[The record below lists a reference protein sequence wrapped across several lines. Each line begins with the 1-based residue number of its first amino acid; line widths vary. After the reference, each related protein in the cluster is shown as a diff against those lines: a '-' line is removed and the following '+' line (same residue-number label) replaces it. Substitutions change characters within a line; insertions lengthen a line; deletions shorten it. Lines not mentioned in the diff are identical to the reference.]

1 MRRIGHPDRPTE
13 GADGRAVEHVTCEA
27 GVPLTNCSRSE
38 GPSVPDATP
47 TCPKCGASMRRRT
60 ATKGDFAGRSFWGC
74 VSYPACRGIVDDTS
88 PTPRAPVGA
97 LGHGEEPNG
106 RGSSR
111 TSPVRARRRAMWPAY
126 GSRPGWTTTYIT
138 AGGRLRSWDP
148 AGGGCG
154 DPQLAPSLSQ
164 AAMFST
170 SGAAQDVS
178 RSVTLDVLRGILT
191 RGDRPPVDPLLERAI
206 LKAGAVDTRVT
217 PSPFIGDLG
226 ARLADNA
233 PLPDAVAALD
243 AAMWREPFV
252 FDQAALDHL
261 HGPLVHPDLELPW
274 LTERLPAVAG
284 PAAGQWLAAQ
294 AWVDTLVGTQ
304 LESTGA
310 RRADFLLAPPGR
322 APLVIEIDGRQH
334 EQSAAV
340 DAARGRALATE
351 GIEVIRLTAAESR
364 ASEGPKARNLAAHFP
379 PTTTEPSPEAIALV
393 WGPSVAAR
401 LARGIL
407 EALESGWLSG
417 ASWHIDAAEPVG
429 IGAEAIL
436 CTVRL
441 LAALDAVWGTSHAPD
456 YISVGTG
463 QDVVA
468 FRRDGWDYLAMPTG
482 EPRRPDVK
490 LTIEPFRGPFHRLPD
505 HSDVPQIVIRSVSLP
520 IDIAEPRL
528 EGGERHLPPDAVAIP
543 SEALKTI
550 LRSVFAK
557 QDFLPRDE
565 AEPRGQERALR
576 RLLAGLDTA
585 VLLPTGGG
593 KSLIYQLAGLLLPGR
608 TLVVDPIIS
617 LIDDQLDGLRSQGI
631 DRAIGI
637 TRADTAAG
645 MIAQKLDAVRT
656 GDALFCFIAPERL
669 QQKQFRD
676 AIRTLTVGATINLC
690 VVDEAHCVSEWG
702 HDFRPSYLDLGRVLR
717 SVSSDS
723 SGSAPPILALTG
735 TASRVVLRDMLI
747 ELSIDRADP
756 AAIITPDSFDR
767 PELTFEVIRAG
778 EGELVPCV
786 VGAIQAL
793 PTWFRTSPTE
803 FFRPHGEASFGG
815 IVFCQTKTKDRG
827 VFALRD
833 ELGEAFNTN
842 VGFYAGGWT
851 PASGIPSQDWEAV
864 KRDQA
869 AAFKHNDR
877 SLFVATKAYGMGI
890 DKPNVRFIV
899 HAGVSSS
906 LEAYYQE
913 AGRAGRDGKRAR
925 CIIVHDEAGREFHDW
940 AFGDTF
946 RGIETDVEALKK
958 TLSALGPVGERGT
971 VQVPMGGDKRAETS
985 LHRLRLL
992 GVVSGYL
999 VDWGEQLYEVHLRPI
1014 DADGVD
1020 RAFVDFVRRSS
1031 PARAHVYAVELRSN
1045 PGSDLQ
1051 TRILEN
1057 AQRLVTYIYETIVA
1071 SRRRGLNE
1079 MVALADRSRS
1089 DADVRSSILSYLS
1102 LGKVAAELEVL
1113 IDAEPFSFEHW
1124 QAVLNDLET
1133 LDDARDLRGAS
1144 ARLLESAPDNPGL
1157 LLARG
1162 LAEAMVVNGEL
1173 NVFTASIG
1181 DAITSAKSR
1190 FGAAEEDVAALLEWL
1205 AVWSHERRPAWASLV
1220 YLMAERTL
1228 DAHLDSLESAELSAI
1243 ADQERETV
1251 DELGI
1256 VLTRRMERHARV
1268 LDDAVAQIT
1277 KELV

>member
-1 MRRIGHPDRPTE
+1 
-13 GADGRAVEHVTCEA
+13 
-27 GVPLTNCSRSE
+27 
-38 GPSVPDATP
+38 
-47 TCPKCGASMRRRT
+47 
-60 ATKGDFAGRSFWGC
+60 
-74 VSYPACRGIVDDTS
+74 
-88 PTPRAPVGA
+88 
-97 LGHGEEPNG
+97 
-106 RGSSR
+106 
-111 TSPVRARRRAMWPAY
+111 
-126 GSRPGWTTTYIT
+126 
-138 AGGRLRSWDP
+138 
-148 AGGGCG
+148 
-154 DPQLAPSLSQ
+154 
-164 AAMFST
+164 
-170 SGAAQDVS
+170 
-178 RSVTLDVLRGILT
+178 
-191 RGDRPPVDPLLERAI
+191 
-206 LKAGAVDTRVT
+206 
-217 PSPFIGDLG
+217 
-226 ARLADNA
+226 
-233 PLPDAVAALD
+233 
-243 AAMWREPFV
+243 
-252 FDQAALDHL
+252 
-261 HGPLVHPDLELPW
+261 VHPDLELPW
-274 LTERLPAVAG
+274 LTEGLPAVAG
-284 PAAGQWLAAQ
+284 AAAGQWLAAQ
-294 AWVDTLVGTQ
+294 AWVDTLVGTR

-322 APLVIEIDGRQH
+322 APLVVEIDGRQH

-340 DAARGRALATE
+340 DAARGRALADA
-351 GIEVIRLTAAESR
+351 GIEVLRLTAAESR
-364 ASEGPKARNLAAHFP
+364 ASDGPKARELAAYFP
-379 PTTTEPSPEAIALV
+379 AMPKEPSAETIALV
-393 WGPSVAAR
+393 WGPSIAAR
-401 LARGIL
+401 VARGIL

-417 ASWHIDAAEPVG
+417 TAWHIDVTEPVG
-429 IGAEAIL
+429 IGVAAIR
-436 CTVRL
+436 TTARL

-456 YISVGTG
+456 CLSIATG
-463 QDVVA
+463 QEVVA
-468 FRRDGWDYLAMPTG
+468 FRRDGWDYLATPSG
-482 EPRRPDVK
+482 EAGRPDVK
-490 LTIEPFRGPFHRLPD
+490 LSIEPFRGPFHQLPD
-505 HSDVPQIVIRSVSLP
+505 HGDVPQIVVRSVSLP

-528 EGGERHLPPDAVAIP
+528 EGGERHLPPDVDAIS

-557 QDFLPRDE
+557 QDFLPRDG

-576 RLLAGLDTA
+576 RLLAGLDTT

-608 TLVVDPIIS
+608 TLVIDPIIS

-637 TRADTAAG
+637 TRADSAAG
-645 MIAQKLDAVRT
+645 MIDEKLDAVRT
-656 GDALFCFIAPERL
+656 GDAMFCFIAPERL

-717 SVSSDS
+717 SISSDG

-756 AAIITPDSFDR
+756 AAIITPNTFDR
-767 PELTFEVIRAG
+767 PELSFEVIRAG

-793 PTWFRTSPTE
+793 PTLFRTSPTE

-815 IVFCQTKTKDRG
+815 IIFCQTKTKDRG
-827 VFALRD
+827 VFALRE
-833 ELGEAFNTN
+833 ELGEAFNADI
-842 VGFYAGGWT
+842 GFYAGGWT
-851 PASGIPSQDWEAV
+851 PASGIPSQDWERV

-869 AAFKHNDR
+869 AEFKHNDR
-877 SLFVATKAYGMGI
+877 TLFVATKAYGMGI

-899 HAGVSSS
+899 HAGVSNS

-913 AGRAGRDGKRAR
+913 AGRAGRDGKPAR

-940 AFGDTF
+940 AFGSTF

-958 TLSALGPVGERGT
+958 TLSALGAVGERRT
-971 VQVPMGGDKRAETS
+971 VQVPMGGDKRTETS

-999 VDWGEQLYEVHLRPI
+999 VDWGGQHYEVHLKPI

-1020 RAFVDFVRRSS
+1020 RAFVEFVRRSS

-1051 TRILEN
+1051 SRILEN
-1057 AQRLVTYIYETIVA
+1057 AHRLVTYLYETIVA

-1079 MVALADRSRS
+1079 MVALADRSRN

-1113 IDAEPFSFEHW
+1113 IDAEPFRFEHW

-1162 LAEAMVVNGEL
+1162 IAEAMVVNGDL
-1173 NVFTASIG
+1173 GIFTASVR

-1190 FGAAEEDVAALLEWL
+1190 FGVAEQGVADLLEWL
-1205 AVWSHERRPAWASLV
+1205 ALWSHERRPAWASVV
-1220 YLMAERTL
+1220 YLIAERTL
-1228 DAHLDSLESAELSAI
+1228 DSDIHALESAELHAI
-1243 ADQERETV
+1243 ADQERETA
-1251 DELGI
+1251 DELAI
-1256 VLTRRMERHARV
+1256 VLTRRMERHAR
-1268 LDDAVAQIT
+1268 LFEGAVAQIT
-1277 KELV
+1277 KELA